1 MVIDLKRTSLYEK
14 HQELGGKMVP
24 FAGYEM
30 PVQYSG
36 IMDEHLTVRE
46 KVGIFDLSH
55 MGEFEIRGKDTEAFL
70 QRMTINDVSQLGVG
84 QAQYTAMCYETGGI
98 VDDCILY
105 RLENH
110 YLLVVNAANIE
121 KDWQWLEDNL
131 GGRVSLHNVSDE
143 TTLIAVQGPESREVL
158 RKVFDDSITVD
169 ELKFYHVTETTIH
182 GIPLLCTR
190 TGYTGELGYELYVK
204 DRSGAMRLWDEIL
217 LVGEQHGIKPIGLG
231 ARDSLRLEM
240 KYCLYGNDID
250 ETTNPIEAGL
260 GWITK
265 VDTDNFIGK
274 EAILNVKQNKP
285 NHRLVT
291 FELIERGIPR
301 QGYKIFS
308 EGNEVGLVTSGGHSP
323 SLKKG
328 IGLGYVLRKYAKSSS
343 EIQIEIRQ
351 KFIKARIV
359 KPPFWKQGSLMK

>member
-1 MVIDLKRTSLYEK
+1 MDLKKTSLYEI
-14 HQELGGKMVP
+14 HRELGGKIIP
-24 FAGYEM
+24 FADYEM

-55 MGEFEIRGKDTEAFL
+55 MGEFEIRGKDAEAFL
-70 QRMTINDVSQLGVG
+70 QRMTINDVSQLDVG

-121 KDWQWLEDNL
+121 KDLLWLEQHLEGDVELYNT
-131 GGRVSLHNVSDE
+131 SDE
-143 TTLIAVQGPESREVL
+143 TTLIAVQGPKSREVL
-158 RKVFDDSITVD
+158 RNVLNESITVHK
-169 ELKFYHVTETTIH
+169 LKFYHVTETTID

-204 DRSGAMRLWDEIL
+204 DRDLARYLWDEIML
-217 LVGEQHGIKPIGLG
+217 IGEQHGIKPIGLG

-260 GWITK
+260 GWITI
-265 VDTDNFIGK
+265 VESDNFIGK
-274 EAILNVKQNKP
+274 EAILNVKQYKSNR
-285 NHRLVT
+285 RLVAFGLT
-291 FELIERGIPR
+291 ERGIPR
-301 QGYKIFS
+301 HGYKIFV
-308 EGNEVGLVTSGGHSP
+308 EGDEVGFVTSGGHSP
-323 SLKKG
+323 CLKKG
-328 IGLGYVLRKYAKSSS
+328 IGLGYVLRKYAKSGT

-359 KPPFWKQGSLMK
+359 KPPFWKHGSLME